1 MVNPPQVTHHQPP
14 WGQPQRGQA
23 ASSTCQQSRPYIL
36 LKVISLVSLITK
48 SSVLINKNRRFL
60 PRSRSFFIIKVFSPI
75 TKSSV
80 VVNKYS
86 CSLPRSRSLIII
98 KGIRLIN
105 KRSPSLTLFMVY
117 KESKELTAVL
127 AVKVLT
133 AARTPSASQPQGP
146 SSGFYPSHQNHPM
159 TIHIMRAS
167 S

>member
-23 ASSTCQQSRPYIL
+23 ASSTCQQSRPSIL
-36 LKVISLVSLITK
+36 LKVIGLITK
-48 SSVLINKNRRFL
+48 SSDLINKNRRFL
-60 PRSRSFFIIKVFSPI
+60 PRSRSSFFIKVFSPI

-117 KESKELTAVL
+117 KEGKELTAVL

-133 AARTPSASQPQGP
+133 AARTQSASQPQGP
-146 SSGFYPSHQNHPM
+146 SSSFYPSHQNHPM
-159 TIHIMRAS
+159 TIHTMRAS